1 MEDLGICCTFAP
13 VITKRKKIMSID
25 TYKLTSTEEPTD
37 EVLQALMEKVAQAAR
52 ESNAKAEAEKRRRLQ
67 TVADEIKEWKR
78 KVAI

>member
-1 MEDLGICCTFAP
+1 
-13 VITKRKKIMSID
+13 MSID

>member
-1 MEDLGICCTFAP
+1 
-13 VITKRKKIMSID
+13 MSID

-78 KVAI
+78 NIAI

>member
-1 MEDLGICCTFAP
+1 
-13 VITKRKKIMSID
+13 MSID
-25 TYKLTSTEEPTD
+25 TYKLTSMEEPTD

-78 KVAI
+78 KIAI